1 MIQRIKEINDYMSHF
16 QPSDI
21 ERIYNFAVELAQINT
36 YPCDRPDCPYCSGRQ
51 VIKWGFKDGKQ
62 RYFCK
67 ECKETFMQTTNT
79 VMSHSHY
86 DRKVWHDFIQD
97 TLEGKSLDES
107 AERFGFSHQ
116 TAFNMRHKV
125 LLAISEA
132 SEINQEVLSEVSE
145 LDETYVLDS
154 YKGNPVPESAG
165 RKARKHGAKALKR
178 GISSEQVCI
187 CAGVQRKGGAMA
199 MTVNRAKPSIEE
211 LKDIF
216 DGRISPGTL
225 LLVDGLRGYDSLESL
240 AECSVKNVTEEENR
254 SIFNLNTVNNFHSF
268 IKDRYNFY
276 RGVATKYLNRYNA
289 LFACTY
295 RNIKEAIS
303 HVFATLCNVGCEN
316 CWNTVKDIRS
326 KALLLI

>member
-1 MIQRIKEINDYMSHF
+1 
-16 QPSDI
+16 
-21 ERIYNFAVELAQINT
+21 
-36 YPCDRPDCPYCSGRQ
+36 
-51 VIKWGFKDGKQ
+51 
-62 RYFCK
+62 
-67 ECKETFMQTTNT
+67 MQTTNT

-225 LLVDGLRGYDSLESL
+225 LLVDGLRGYDSLESFIS
-240 AECSVKNVTEEENR
+240 ESSEEVLE
-254 SIFNLNTVNNFHSF
+254 
-268 IKDRYNFY
+268 
-276 RGVATKYLNRYNA
+276 KYTQNILDA
-289 LFACTY
+289 LFFNFLKSDKECRYDRWCSAQCT
-295 RNIKEAIS
+295 S
-303 HVFATLCNVGCEN
+303 QSSSV
-316 CWNTVKDIRS
+316 
-326 KALLLI
+326 